1 MLDNTIKITISRPMR
16 KSSTPPKLSGRKIDI
31 KGIAHFQ
38 FETHRDN
45 KVFHENIALTD
56 LPSFF
61 SGKMAEYKQADIWY
75 ENGEHTV
82 VYNNKGMLKPHKLK
96 DKIQPQTAVS
106 SHNNEKN
113 YILKEGDNIPI
124 LCELGIFSKD
134 FQVTK
139 GMYSKFKQI
148 NNFLEIIDTAV
159 ADTDLDSG
167 LRIVDFGCGSSYL
180 TFVVYHY
187 FTKIKKVPV
196 HITGID
202 LKPDLIARCAE
213 LANKYGYTDMH
224 FACADIQEYTPET
237 APDMVIS
244 LHGCNTATDY
254 AIYNGLKWGAK
265 FMFVAPCCQHEINSQ
280 MKRDTLGELYAP
292 LKYGILKDRFAA
304 LLTDGLRANIL
315 ETFDYKT
322 DMVEFVGFNHS
333 PKNILIRAR
342 KSAHDAQ
349 YKQSLREQTAKLIT
363 EFNINPTLYKLAY
376 SIDYHI
382 KCNENKK

>member
-1 MLDNTIKITISRPMR
+1 MLDNATKITISRPIR
-16 KSSTPPKLSGRKIDI
+16 KSITPPKLSGRKIDI
-31 KGIAHFQ
+31 KSIPHFQ
-38 FETHRDN
+38 FETRRDN
-45 KVFHENIALTD
+45 KVFHENIALTA
-56 LPSFF
+56 LPSYFND
-61 SGKMAEYKQADIWY
+61 KMAEYKQADIWH

-82 VYNNKGMLKPHKLK
+82 VYNNKGVLKAHKLK
-96 DKIQPQTAVS
+96 NKVQPQTITS
-106 SHNNEKN
+106 SHDNEKN

-124 LCELGIFSKD
+124 LCELGIFNQN
-134 FQVTK
+134 FRVIK
-139 GMYSKFKQI
+139 GAYSKFKQI
-148 NNFLEIIDTAV
+148 NNFLEIIDTAA
-159 ADTDLDSG
+159 ADTDLGDG

-187 FTKIKKVPV
+187 FTQIKKVPV
-196 HITGID
+196 HITGVD

-213 LANKYGYTDMH
+213 LAGKYGYTDMH
-224 FACADIQEYTPET
+224 FACADIQEYTPEIS
-237 APDMVIS
+237 PDMVIS

-254 AIYNGLKWGAK
+254 AICNGIKWGAK

-280 MKRDTLGELYAP
+280 MKRDALGELYAP

-349 YKQSLREQTAKLIT
+349 YKQTLREQINKLII
-363 EFNINPTLYKLAY
+363 EFNINPTLYKLVNTITQPN
-376 SIDYHI
+376 SM
-382 KCNENKK
+382 

>member
-1 MLDNTIKITISRPMR
+1 MYRVQIGTDTMLDNAIKITISRPMK
-16 KSSTPPKLSGRKIDI
+16 KSNPSSKLSGRKIEI
-31 KGIAHFQ
+31 NGAPYFQ
-38 FETHRDN
+38 FETHRNN

-56 LPSFF
+56 LPAYFN
-61 SGKMAEYKQADIWY
+61 GKMAEYKQADIWY
-75 ENGEHTV
+75 ENGEHTI
-82 VYNNKGMLKPHKLK
+82 VYNNKGALKLHKSK
-96 DKIQPQTAVS
+96 DKPQPQTAAT
-106 SHNNEKN
+106 SHNNEKD

-124 LCELGIFSKD
+124 LCELGIFNKD
-134 FQVTK
+134 FMVVK

-148 NNFLEIIDTAV
+148 NNFLEIIDTAIN
-159 ADTDLDSG
+159 DIRPNCE

-187 FTKIKKVPV
+187 FTQIKKIPV

-202 LKPDLIARCAE
+202 LKSDLITRCNE
-213 LANKYGYTDMH
+213 LASKYNYANMH
-224 FACADIQEYTPET
+224 FHCADIQSYTPEI

-254 AIYNGLKWGAK
+254 AIYNGIKWNAK
-265 FMFVAPCCQHEINSQ
+265 AMFVAPCCQHEINSQ
-280 MKRDTLGELYAP
+280 MKRNALGELYAP

-333 PKNILIRAR
+333 PKNILIRAV

-349 YKQSLREQTAKLIT
+349 YKHTLHEQINKLIT
-363 EFNINPTLYKLAY
+363 EFNINPTLYKLVK
-376 SIDYHI
+376 SI
-382 KCNENKK
+382 